1 MSRRLLLLSYY
12 YPPTA
17 SVGGVRAAG
26 LAKYLPRFGWEA
38 TVVTPA
44 VAGRAGAGAGAG
56 AGADASAAG
65 AARLVETADRDT
77 ARRLKQ
83 LFGLQPDAALKDLAA
98 GGDAAPPAARTGRS
112 AAIELVKALVAFPD
126 AHRGWARLAA
136 EAAVEAAGPAG
147 GRNAKAPPYDALLST
162 SPPHSVHLGAA
173 RAARATGLPWVA
185 DLRDLWSTD
194 RNSVAP
200 AWRKRLEA
208 GLERRTF
215 ATASALVTVSEP
227 LAAELR
233 ALYPSIPAHAI
244 PNGFDPA
251 LRGLASGPS
260 KDFVLT
266 HTGTFYQGRR
276 DPTLLFDAL
285 ASLLAAGKLPRE
297 RVKVRLYAKHEPWV
311 LAMAE
316 ARGLAGVVE
325 VLPWAPREEALRAQQ
340 ESQGLLLLH
349 WGGERETGV
358 FTGKVFEYLAARR
371 PILLIGGG
379 EGVLADL
386 LRETGAGVRATTQP
400 ELEATLAGWWAEYA
414 RDGAVR
420 WRGDDAAVDRYS
432 QVRMAERFARVLD
445 EATANRLTDL
455 R

>member
-1 MSRRLLLLSYY
+1 MGS
-12 YPPTA
+12 
-17 SVGGVRAAG
+17 
-26 LAKYLPRFGWEA
+26 AKYDIADNIHFQSSARFAQSLTRTFLAGTNASFGWEA

-44 VAGRAGAGAGAG
+44 VTGRTAPGP
-56 AGADASAAG
+56 ST
-65 AARLVETADRDT
+65 RLIETEDRDT

-98 GGDAAPPAARTGRS
+98 GGEAAPPAARAGRS
-112 AAIELVKALVAFPD
+112 AAIELVKALIAFPD
-126 AHRGWARLAA
+126 AHRAWASLAA
-136 EAAVEAAGPAG
+136 EAAAGAAAGAERG
-147 GRNAKAPPYDALLST
+147 QPYDALLAT

-200 AWRKRLEA
+200 AWRKRLDA
-208 GLERRTF
+208 RLERKTF

-233 ALYPSIPAHAI
+233 TLYPSIPAHAI

-251 LRGLASGPS
+251 LRGLAAGPS
-260 KDFVLT
+260 RDFVLT

-276 DPTLLFDAL
+276 DPSLLFDAL
-285 ASLLAAGKLPRE
+285 AALLAAGKLPRE
-297 RVKVRLYAKHEPWV
+297 RVKVRLYARHEPWV
-311 LAMAE
+311 AAMAE

-325 VLPWAPREEALRAQQ
+325 ILPWAPREEALRAQQ

-349 WGGERETGV
+349 WGGEREAGV
-358 FTGKVFEYLAARR
+358 FTGKIFEYLAARR

-386 LRETGAGVRATTQP
+386 LRETGAGVRATTQQ
-400 ELEATLAGWWAEYA
+400 ELEAALMDWWSEYS
-414 RDGAVR
+414 REGAVR

-432 QVRMAERFARVLD
+432 QVRMAERFAKVLG
-445 EATANRLTDL
+445 EAAGRG
-455 R
+455 

>member
-1 MSRRLLLLSYY
+1 VPRRLLLLSYY
-12 YPPTA
+12 YPPTP

-38 TVVTPA
+38 TVITPA
-44 VAGRAGAGAGAG
+44 VAGRSGTGAGT
-56 AGADASAAG
+56 SG
-65 AARLVETADRDT
+65 AAHLVETADRDT

-83 LFGLQPDAALKDLAA
+83 LIGLQPDAALKDLAA
-98 GGDAAPPAARTGRS
+98 GGHAAPPTARAGRS

-126 AHRGWARLAA
+126 AHRAWARLAA
-136 EAAVEAAGPAG
+136 DAAAGAAARAAAQAAG
-147 GRNAKAPPYDALLST
+147 RGKQGTRPFDAILAT

-200 AWRKRLEA
+200 AWRKRLESR
-208 GLERRTF
+208 LERRTF

-233 ALYPSIPAHAI
+233 TLYPAIPAHAI
-244 PNGFDPA
+244 PNGFDPE

-276 DPTLLFDAL
+276 DPSLLFDAL
-285 ASLLAAGKLPRE
+285 ASLLAAGRLPKE
-297 RVKVRLYAKHEPWV
+297 RVKVRLYARHEPWV
-311 LAMAE
+311 AAMAE

-325 VLPWAPREEALRAQQ
+325 ILPWAPREEALLAQQ
-340 ESQGLLLLH
+340 QSQGLLLLH
-349 WGGERETGV
+349 WGGEREAGV
-358 FTGKVFEYLAARR
+358 FTGKIFEYLAARR

-400 ELEATLAGWWAEYA
+400 ELEAALSGWWDEYA

-420 WRGDDAAVDRYS
+420 WRGDDDAVDRYS
-432 QVRMAERFARVLD
+432 QVRMAERFARVLE
-445 EATANRLTDL
+445 EAAGRV
-455 R
+455 

>member
-1 MSRRLLLLSYY
+1 MPRRLLLLSYY
-12 YPPTA
+12 YPPTP

-44 VAGRAGAGAGAG
+44 VAGRTAAATP
-56 AGADASAAG
+56 AS
-65 AARLVETADRDT
+65 LVETEDRDT

-98 GGDAAPPAARTGRS
+98 GAGPAPPAARRGRS

-126 AHRGWARLAA
+126 AHRAWARLAA
-136 EAAVEAAGPAG
+136 DAAVRAAAG
-147 GRNAKAPPYDALLST
+147 APRERGFDAILAT

-173 RAARATGLPWVA
+173 RAARAAGLPWIA
-185 DLRDLWSTD
+185 DLRDLWSAD
-194 RNSVAP
+194 HNSAAP
-200 AWRKRLEA
+200 AWRRRLESR
-208 GLERRTF
+208 LERRTF

-233 ALYPSIPAHAI
+233 ALYPATPAHAI

-251 LRGLASGPS
+251 LRGLAPGPS
-260 KDFVLT
+260 PDFVLT

-285 ASLLAAGKLPRE
+285 AALLAAGRLPRD
-297 RVKVRLYAKHEPWV
+297 RVKLRLYAKHEPWV
-311 LAMAE
+311 AAMAE

-349 WGGERETGV
+349 WGGEREAGV
-358 FTGKVFEYLAARR
+358 FTGKIFEYLAARR
-371 PILLIGGG
+371 PILLVGGD

-386 LRETGAGVRATTQP
+386 LRETGAGIRATTQP
-400 ELEATLAGWWAEYA
+400 EVEAALAGWWAEYA

-432 QVRMAERFARVLD
+432 QVRMAEHFAKVLD
-445 EATANRLTDL
+445 EATNRGQLP
-455 R
+455 